1 MDTRARG
8 SRIADMKSV
17 RFLGNM
23 NHYLGNNHSYLQYL
37 EYFRSECEHRMD
49 LIEKLTF
56 GLDRLRVNLVN
67 SANLRIVVVQNMTAR
82 KHKNSRRVISI

>member
-1 MDTRARG
+1 
-8 SRIADMKSV
+8 
-17 RFLGNM
+17 
-23 NHYLGNNHSYLQYL
+23 
-37 EYFRSECEHRMD
+37 MD

-82 KHKNSRRVISI
+82 KHENSRKAIFI

>member
-1 MDTRARG
+1 MDTGAKG

-37 EYFRSECEHRMD
+37 EYFRSEFEHSMD
-49 LIEKLTF
+49 LTEKQTF
-56 GLDRLRVNLVN
+56 GRDLLRVNLGN
-67 SANLRIVVVQNMTAR
+67 CANLRIVVVKNTTAR
-82 KHKNSRRVISI
+82 KH